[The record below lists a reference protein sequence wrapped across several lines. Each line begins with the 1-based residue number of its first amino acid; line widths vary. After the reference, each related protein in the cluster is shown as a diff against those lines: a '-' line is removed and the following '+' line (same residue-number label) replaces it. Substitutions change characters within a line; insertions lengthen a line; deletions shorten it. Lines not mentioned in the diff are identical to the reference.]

1 MLDGS
6 GTGVSPVCWLHD
18 SRGRDARAWG
28 LDISLNDLGNWA
40 RRWRLGLF
48 LGTLDL
54 GRCPRLVW
62 GGPLARVTPSDGRTR
77 PVRVKNLQTPGTSEK
92 PVPLSLPSPDCGGCG
107 ERGRRCVTTTRW
119 IGPIAMNSLPAWL
132 SWRLLSK
139 IILIHVGPGAC
150 LAERGRPRARSV

>member
-48 LGTLDL
+48 LGPLT
-54 GRCPRLVW
+54 W
-62 GGPLARVTPSDGRTR
+62 GVA
-77 PVRVKNLQTPGTSEK
+77 PGWYGAGLW
-92 PVPLSLPSPDCGGCG
+92 P
-107 ERGRRCVTTTRW
+107 
-119 IGPIAMNSLPAWL
+119 ASLPATDA
-132 SWRLLSK
+132 
-139 IILIHVGPGAC
+139 PGQCA
-150 LAERGRPRARSV
+150 